1 MRQRHYDGA
10 KAETTQGWYMVK
22 SLSIVTMGVHA
33 AKSPTQVKGSTTI
46 PWRETATGVRRK

>member
-1 MRQRHYDGA
+1 
-10 KAETTQGWYMVK
+10 MVK

-33 AKSPTQVKGSTTI
+33 AKSPTSVKGSTTI